1 MEDRS
6 SRNTFMTIAHPQLDK
21 NNSLYPSTDISVRR
35 SLRAL
40 RTPIRFLKGVGPK
53 RAAQLEGLGLRTVE
67 DLLYHLPFRYEDRR
81 QIKKIRDATLG
92 AEETFV
98 GRLVTLERKYIPRRR
113 TQILLGRLADSTGSI
128 GLVWYRAPSYL
139 SSSLAKGQKLLV
151 HGKVET
157 GIAAQKRIVHPEF
170 TIVDAEDEQQL
181 RRILPVYVRPGGLSL
196 SLMRSW
202 VAQGLADYGR
212 YLSSRLPASVLQRQ
226 GLVNLW
232 NAMIQVH
239 EPAQDAD
246 CSSLNAFSSVA
257 HRSIIFDELFYLQL
271 GLILRKRFWT
281 ESVGVSLNE
290 RRKDLTSSMR
300 SLLPFKLT
308 AAQERVINEIYE
320 DMESSQPMQRLIQG
334 DVGSGKTMVAWLASL
349 RLIEHGFQAL
359 WMAPTELLAEQ
370 HFRNLQRF
378 CAALKVRSALLTASL
393 PPKQKKSLL
402 ELIERGDIDLIV
414 GTHAVIQDRVRVPR
428 MGLGVIDEQ
437 HRFGVIQRMAL
448 QRRAEGQPHIL
459 LMSATPIPRSLA
471 MILYGDMEVSFLDE
485 MPPGRI
491 PVRTRLFQ
499 DRQRHDLYR
508 LVLEQ
513 LRGGHQAF
521 IVYPLVEPSDQL
533 QQLRDATRMADE
545 LSRGVF
551 KDFKVGMVHGRM
563 AAAERDRIMRLFR
576 AGDLQVLVAT
586 TVIEVGIDIPDA
598 TVMVIEHAER
608 FGLSQ
613 LHQLRGRV
621 GRGKSSGYCFL
632 VSHGTQSR
640 DAVHRLRVLEQE
652 HDGFRI
658 AEADL
663 ALRGP
668 GEFLG
673 TRQSGLA
680 DFRLVNLARDS
691 QLLFEARKEAL
702 EWLRKDPTLKS
713 RESSGIREILKHRWG
728 RRLELGAIG

>member
-1 MEDRS
+1 MNIS
-6 SRNTFMTIAHPQLDK
+6 NPQPNK
-21 NNSLYPSTDISVRR
+21 NNSFHRSTDISIRQ

-53 RAAQLEGLGLRTVE
+53 RAAQLEGLGLGTVE

-81 QIKKIRDATLG
+81 QIKKIHDATLG
-92 AEETFV
+92 AEESFL
-98 GRLVTLERKYIPRRR
+98 GQLVALQRKYIPRRR
-113 TQILLGRLADSTGSI
+113 AQILLARLADDSGSI
-128 GLVWYRAPSYL
+128 ALVWYRAPSYL
-139 SSSLAKGQKLLV
+139 SNSLAKGQKLLV
-151 HGKVET
+151 HGKVES
-157 GIAAQKRIVHPEF
+157 GIGAEKRIVHPEF
-170 TIVDAEDEQQL
+170 TIVDGEEEQEL
-181 RRILPVYVRPGGLSL
+181 RRILPVYLRPSGLSL

-202 VAQGLADYGR
+202 LAQALADYGR

-226 GLVNLW
+226 GLVNLSD
-232 NAMIQVH
+232 AMIHVH

-257 HRSIIFDELFYLQL
+257 HRSLIFDELFYLQL
-271 GLILRKRFWT
+271 GLALRKRFRS
-281 ESVGVSLNE
+281 ESAGVSLAE
-290 RRKDLTSSMR
+290 CRKDLTSMMTD
-300 SLLPFKLT
+300 LLPFKLT
-308 AAQERVINEIYE
+308 AAQERVIREIYA
-320 DMESSQPMQRLIQG
+320 DMESSRPMQRLIQG

-349 RLIEHGFQAL
+349 RVIEHGFQAL

-370 HFRNLQRF
+370 HFRNLEGF
-378 CAALKVRSALLTASL
+378 CAALGIRPALLTASL
-393 PPKQKKSLL
+393 PAKQKKSLL
-402 ELIERGDIDLIV
+402 ELIERGDIDLTV
-414 GTHAVIQDRVRVPR
+414 GTHAVIQEGVRVPR

-448 QRRAEGQPHIL
+448 QQRAEGQPHIL

-491 PVRTRLFQ
+491 PVRTRIFHE
-499 DRQRHDLYR
+499 RQRHDLYQ

-513 LRGGHQAF
+513 LRAGHRAF
-521 IVYPLVEPSDQL
+521 VVYPLVEPSDQL
-533 QQLRDATRMADE
+533 QQIRDATRMADE
-545 LSRGVF
+545 LARGVF
-551 KDFKVGMVHGRM
+551 KDFKVGLVHGRM
-563 AAAERDRIMRLFR
+563 TAAERDRIMRLFR
-576 AGDLQVLVAT
+576 DGSLHVLVAT

-621 GRGKSSGYCFL
+621 GRGKATGYCFL
-632 VSHGTQSR
+632 VSHGMQSR
-640 DAVHRLRVLEQE
+640 EAAHRLRIMEQE

-702 EWLRKDPTLKS
+702 EWLQKDPALKN
-713 RESSGIREILKHRWG
+713 RESSGIREILKYRWG